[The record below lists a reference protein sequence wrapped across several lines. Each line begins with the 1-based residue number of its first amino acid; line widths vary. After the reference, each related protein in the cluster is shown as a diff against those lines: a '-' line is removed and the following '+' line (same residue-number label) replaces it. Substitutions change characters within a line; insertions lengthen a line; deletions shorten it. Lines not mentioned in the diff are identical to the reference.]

1 MQAKLSDN
9 TCIVQGT
16 CTKGAETFIRG
27 EKNIHITQ
35 FSLAVGKRKDTTTI
49 FVNCKAF
56 GRLADRISGIQKG
69 DSVLCIGRVES
80 REYNGKTYSDL
91 ICDWV
96 GVSGTGVSQDASSHT
111 TSFPAVQDNPMNS
124 AHEQQME
131 IRDYDP
137 DADNDLPF

>member
-1 MQAKLSDN
+1 MQVKLSDN

-49 FVNCKAF
+49 FANCKAF
-56 GRLADRISGIQKG
+56 GRLADKISGIQKG

-96 GVSGTGVSQDASSHT
+96 SVAGSGASQNTPPAESS
-111 TSFPAVQDNPMNS
+111 PVAQDNHTEP
-124 AHEQQME
+124 AYGQQGE

>member
-9 TCIVQGT
+9 TCIVQGI
-16 CTKGAETFIRG
+16 CTKEAETFIRG

-69 DSVLCIGRVES
+69 DSVLCVGRVES
-80 REYNGKTYSDL
+80 REYKGKTYSDL

-96 GVSGTGVSQDASSHT
+96 GVAGASQNTTPPIISSPT
-111 TSFPAVQDNPMNS
+111 NS
-124 AHEQQME
+124 APEPPQGEQQGIPYGPE
-131 IRDYDP
+131 D
-137 DADNDLPF
+137 DLPF